1 MKIRTQ
7 YYLAFL
13 SSLIITFAVA
23 VAAIWGVSNLKSTTD
38 YLVQVNSAVLENS
51 NFIEKELAKSRRAEK
66 EFFIFPDKPA
76 KQSKYVR
83 SWNGSYDRI
92 YGYIGELRTLFTGTG
107 NTTMLAKLDE
117 VETAMA
123 ANEKEWKIV
132 VKKFQETK
140 SYDMVNKAEY
150 GSFKMK
156 THLIEEISA
165 KMTEFGMNEVAK
177 GRQELAEI
185 QSKVCSI
192 IQGITVLAI
201 IWGLLLPALLSRRLT
216 AYIHKLT
223 EVSTQISHG
232 KLTSK
237 VPTGRSDELGDLA
250 NSIELMRR
258 SLTMILKKFKQKGAS
273 PDPQK
278 QVAEVG

>member
-51 NFIEKELAKSRRAEK
+51 NHIEKELAKSRRAEK
-66 EFFIFPDKPA
+66 EFFIFPNNPA
-76 KQSKYVR
+76 KQKKYVR
-83 SWNGSYDRI
+83 SWDSSYNRI
-92 YGYIGELRTLFTGTG
+92 YGYIGELRKLFTGTD

-117 VETAMA
+117 AEMAMA
-123 ANEKEWKIV
+123 ANEIEWKMV
-132 VKKFQETK
+132 VKKFQKTK

-150 GSFKMK
+150 GSFKKK

-165 KMTEFGMNEVAK
+165 EMTEFGMSEVAK

-185 QSKVCSI
+185 QSKVSLI
-192 IQGITVLAI
+192 VQGITGLAI

-216 AYIHKLT
+216 AYILKLT
-223 EVSTQISHG
+223 EVSTKISQG

-237 VPTGRSDELGDLA
+237 VPTGRSDELGNLA
-250 NSIELMRR
+250 NSIELMQK
-258 SLTMILKKFKQKGAS
+258 SLIFMLRKIKQT
-273 PDPQK
+273 
-278 QVAEVG
+278 